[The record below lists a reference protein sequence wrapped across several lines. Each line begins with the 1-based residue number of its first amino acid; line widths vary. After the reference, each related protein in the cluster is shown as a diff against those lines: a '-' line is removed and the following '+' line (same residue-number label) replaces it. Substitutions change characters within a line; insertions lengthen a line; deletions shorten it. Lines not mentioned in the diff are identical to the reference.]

1 MRAAEGAPRGP
12 RRCRCRSRSHRCG
25 GSNISYLS
33 LSLLTLRC
41 QGCRAGGGQIANAV
55 SFPYWR
61 GTWGREGGKKG
72 VFAHSGFSLELGSLL
87 PKDAP
92 SCALLP
98 TSPCLRLPADF
109 PPPDPFARTF
119 RRRRG
124 QGQLGSKTQQG
135 LCSLALP
142 AAATAGKLRA
152 YSAKPSRRRRPRGF
166 GQAAAQDL

>member
-1 MRAAEGAPRGP
+1 MRAAEGASRGP
-12 RRCRCRSRSHRCG
+12 RRCRSRCRRCG

-72 VFAHSGFSLELGSLL
+72 VFAHSGFALELGSLL

-92 SCALLP
+92 SCALLL

-119 RRRRG
+119 RRKRG
-124 QGQLGSKTQQG
+124 RLGSKTQQG
-135 LCSLALP
+135 WCSLALP
-142 AAATAGKLRA
+142 AAATAGTLRA
-152 YSAKPSRRRRPRGF
+152 CSAKPSRRRRPRGF
-166 GQAAAQDL
+166 GRAAAQDL